1 MAIEYIIDAVA
12 FLKQEYG
19 DISPMALAHSKGILV
34 DAQHYGNI
42 QESFRGFAIQLHGK
56 LHITLNLDQDEVMQ
70 QVCLA
75 HELGHCILHPY
86 SADARSFTS
95 LSLDNTSTTE
105 YEVSLFAAEY
115 LINDNDI
122 LALCHD
128 GYSVQQIACSLG
140 YPVELIVLKVKLLL
154 CKGYSELRLPFEA
167 HGDFLG
173 N

>member
-105 YEVSLFAAEY
+105 YEASLFAAE
-115 LINDNDI
+115 
-122 LALCHD
+122 
-128 GYSVQQIACSLG
+128 CSRRVFH
-140 YPVELIVLKVKLLL
+140 PCCWENQTIRKVVYFRRTIWFRMGIRTKP
-154 CKGYSELRLPFEA
+154 E
-167 HGDFLG
+167 
-173 N
+173 

>member
-1 MAIEYIIDAVA
+1 MRTSAHAVA

-105 YEVSLFAAEY
+105 YEASLFAAEY

-154 CKGYSELRLPFEA
+154 
-167 HGDFLG
+167 
-173 N
+173 

>member
-56 LHITLNLDQDEVMQ
+56 LHVTLNLDQDEVMQ

-105 YEVSLFAAEY
+105 YEASLFAAE
-115 LINDNDI
+115 
-122 LALCHD
+122 
-128 GYSVQQIACSLG
+128 
-140 YPVELIVLKVKLLL
+140 
-154 CKGYSELRLPFEA
+154 
-167 HGDFLG
+167 
-173 N
+173 